1 MMKVALHPK
10 GDIMSKLGSYGKDLF
25 NSILSF
31 HYLLPVTA
39 VVLILILGAALYNV
53 SEESGYMREQLRSD
67 FNQQQLILARQAA
80 LRIDEELKDI
90 SAEVHRLNQAL
101 EEAAPST
108 ALHTYMRTTL
118 DYTHDKGLK
127 EIGRISAEGEVL
139 ESVRTT
145 DSPLLE
151 HSKIPAVC
159 LADESA
165 TIVLGPLQVRNEKTG
180 ETVVVGLICSPMQGK
195 RFEGQT
201 LYGVVDVTQLLRA
214 ATEGIR
220 SGKTGYAWV
229 LDEQGT
235 FLYHPDRDF
244 VGKNAFTARAEREP
258 YISFN
263 EINRIMKERMLT
275 GEEGSGNY
283 VSGWHRGV
291 EGEMAK
297 LIAYSPVRTP
307 TLPPGRLWS
316 VAVSAPTSE
325 VAATVDKM
333 RSRHLATEIAI
344 IAVMFGFALL
354 VVVYQRRSA
363 SSLKRQVSVQEEFI
377 SSVVQNSVDAIVFID
392 NDNQVKMWNKGAE
405 MIFGYTADEM
415 LGSRFRRLIP
425 PDIDAEKELGR
436 IEKEV
441 REKGFLRN
449 DQVQRITKSGK
460 RITVN
465 ISRTMLHNKDGEPL
479 GSTAIIKDV
488 SEKVEMDKHI
498 YNTEKLAS
506 IGILAAGVAHEI
518 NNPLAVILGFADL
531 LKEKFEE
538 GSSEREDLQLIE
550 GNANHAKKI
559 VENLLGFARVTEGME
574 DHVDINR
581 ALTTVTNIV
590 QNTLMTK
597 KVEFVTDIDSNLPP
611 VAGDAREFQQVVF
624 NLINNAVAAMDE
636 DGGTLTIKAWAENSR
651 VLVQVKDTGA
661 GIPDRIKGQIFDPFF
676 TTKVVGQG
684 TGLGLSLCYGIVQ
697 KYGGRIDFTSVS
709 REDDTDEPSGT
720 TFTVSMPLYES

>member
-1 MMKVALHPK
+1 
-10 GDIMSKLGSYGKDLF
+10 
-25 NSILSF
+25 
-31 HYLLPVTA
+31 
-39 VVLILILGAALYNV
+39 
-53 SEESGYMREQLRSD
+53 
-67 FNQQQLILARQAA
+67 
-80 LRIDEELKDI
+80 
-90 SAEVHRLNQAL
+90 
-101 EEAAPST
+101 
-108 ALHTYMRTTL
+108 
-118 DYTHDKGLK
+118 
-127 EIGRISAEGEVL
+127 
-139 ESVRTT
+139 
-145 DSPLLE
+145 
-151 HSKIPAVC
+151 
-159 LADESA
+159 
-165 TIVLGPLQVRNEKTG
+165 
-180 ETVVVGLICSPMQGK
+180 
-195 RFEGQT
+195 
-201 LYGVVDVTQLLRA
+201 
-214 ATEGIR
+214 
-220 SGKTGYAWV
+220 
-229 LDEQGT
+229 
-235 FLYHPDRDF
+235 
-244 VGKNAFTARAEREP
+244 
-258 YISFN
+258 
-263 EINRIMKERMLT
+263 
-275 GEEGSGNY
+275 
-283 VSGWHRGV
+283 
-291 EGEMAK
+291 MAK

-307 TLPPGRLWS
+307 TLPSGRLWS

-333 RSRHLATEIAI
+333 RSRHLMTEIAI

-363 SSLKRQVSVQEEFI
+363 RSLKRQVSEQEEFI
-377 SSVVQNSVDAIVFID
+377 SSVVQNSVDAIIFID
-392 NDNQVKMWNKGAE
+392 KENQVQMWNKGAE

-425 PDIDAEKELGR
+425 PDIDAEEELGR
-436 IEKEV
+436 IAEEV

-449 DQVQRITKSGK
+449 YQAQRITKAGK

-465 ISRTMLHNKDGEPL
+465 ISRTMLHDKEGEPL

-538 GSSEREDLQLIE
+538 GSSEREDVELIE
-550 GNANHAKKI
+550 GNANHAKQI
-559 VENLLGFARVTEGME
+559 VENLLGFARITEGLE
-574 DHVDINR
+574 DHVDIND
-581 ALTTVTNIV
+581 ALTTVSNII

-597 KVEFVTDIDSNLPP
+597 KVEFVDDIDENLPAA
-611 VAGDAREFQQVVF
+611 VGDAREFQQVVF

-651 VLVQVKDTGA
+651 VLVQIEDTGG

-676 TTKVVGQG
+676 TTKKVGQG

-709 REDDTDEPSGT
+709 GEDAPDVQCGT

>member
-1 MMKVALHPK
+1 MGK
-10 GDIMSKLGSYGKDLF
+10 IGSYGKDLF
-25 NSILSF
+25 NSILNF

-53 SEESGYMREQLRSD
+53 SEESGYMREQLRED

-90 SAEVHRLNQAL
+90 SAEVYRLNQAL

-108 ALHTYMRTTL
+108 ALHAYMRTTL
-118 DYTHDKGLK
+118 AYTHDKGLK
-127 EIGRISAEGEVL
+127 EIGRISAKGEVL
-139 ESVRTT
+139 ESVRIT
-145 DSPLLE
+145 DVPLLE
-151 HSKIPAVC
+151 HPKIPAGC

-165 TIVLGPLQVRNEKTG
+165 TIVLGPLHVRNEKSG
-180 ETVVVGLICSPMQGK
+180 NTVVVGLVCSPMRGK
-195 RFEGQT
+195 SFEGQT
-201 LYGVVDVTQLLRA
+201 LYGVVDVTHLLRT

-220 SGKTGYAWV
+220 SGRTGYAWV
-229 LDEQGT
+229 LDEQGS

-244 VGKNAFTARAEREP
+244 VGKNAFTARVEREP

-307 TLPPGRLWS
+307 VLPSGRLWS

-354 VVVYQRRSA
+354 VVVYQRRSTR
-363 SSLKRQVSVQEEFI
+363 SLKRQVSVQEEFI

-405 MIFGYTADEM
+405 MIFGYTAEEM

-425 PDIDAEKELGR
+425 PDIDAEEELGR
-436 IEKEV
+436 IENEV
-441 REKGFLRN
+441 REKGVLRN

-465 ISRTMLHNKDGEPL
+465 ISRTMLYNKEGEPL

-488 SEKVEMDKHI
+488 TEKVEMDKHI

-559 VENLLGFARVTEGME
+559 VENLLGFARVTEGLE

-581 ALTTVTNIV
+581 ALTTVNNIV

-597 KVEFVTDIDSNLPP
+597 KVEFVTDIDANLPP
-611 VAGDAREFQQVVF
+611 VVGDAREFQQVVF

-636 DGGTLTIKAWAENSR
+636 EGGTLTMKAWVENSR

-661 GIPDRIKGQIFDPFF
+661 GIPERIKGQIFDPFF
-676 TTKVVGQG
+676 TTKKVGQG

-709 REDDTDEPSGT
+709 REDDTDAPSGT

>member
-1 MMKVALHPK
+1 
-10 GDIMSKLGSYGKDLF
+10 MSKLGSYLRDLF
-25 NSILSF
+25 NSILNF

-53 SEESGYMREQLRSD
+53 AEETGYMREQLRED

-80 LRIDEELKDI
+80 LRIHKELKDI
-90 SAEVHRLNQAL
+90 SAEVRRLTEAM
-101 EEAAPST
+101 EGAAPSS
-108 ALHTYMRTTL
+108 ALHPYMRTTL
-118 DYTHDKGLK
+118 DYNHGKGLK
-127 EIGRISAEGEVL
+127 EIGRVSAEGAVL

-151 HSKIPAVC
+151 HSKIPAGC
-159 LADESA
+159 LVDEPKA
-165 TIVLGPLQVRNEKTG
+165 IFLGPLQVRGDKSEDK
-180 ETVVVGLICSPMQGK
+180 VVVGLVCSSMKGK
-195 RFEGQT
+195 RFDGQV
-201 LYGVVDVTQLLRA
+201 LYGVVDVTHLLRTTA
-214 ATEGIR
+214 EGIR

-229 LDEQGT
+229 LDEQGR
-235 FLYHPDRDF
+235 FLFHPDRDF
-244 VGKNAFTARAEREP
+244 IGKNAFTARAEREP

-263 EINRIMKERMLT
+263 EINRIMKESMLT

-297 LIAYSPVRTP
+297 LIAYSPVRTT

-325 VAATVDKM
+325 VAATVDEM
-333 RSRHLATEIAI
+333 RSRQLITQIAI
-344 IAVMFGFALL
+344 IGVMFGFALL

-363 SSLKRQVSVQEEFI
+363 RSLKRQVSVQEEFI
-377 SSVVQNSVDAIVFID
+377 SSVVQNSVDAIIFID

-405 MIFGYTADEM
+405 MTFGYTAEEM

-425 PDIDAEKELGR
+425 PDIDADEELGR
-436 IEKEV
+436 IREEV
-441 REKGFLRN
+441 QQKGFLRN
-449 DQVQRITKSGK
+449 YQAQRITKSGK

-465 ISRTMLHNKDGEPL
+465 ISRTMLYNKQGQPL
-479 GSTAIIKDV
+479 GSTAIITDM
-488 SEKVEMDKHI
+488 SEKLEMDKHI

-518 NNPLAVILGFADL
+518 NNPLAVILGFTDL
-531 LKEKFEE
+531 LKEKFEK
-538 GSSEREDLQLIE
+538 GTPEREDLQLIE
-550 GNANHAKKI
+550 GNANHAKQI
-559 VENLLGFARVTEGME
+559 VENLLGFARVTEGLE

-581 ALTTVTNIV
+581 ALTTVSNIV

-597 KVEFVTDIDSNLPP
+597 KVEFVSEIGENLPP

-636 DGGTLTIKAWAENSR
+636 EGGILTLKAWAEDAK
-651 VLVQVKDTGA
+651 VLVQVQDTGA

-676 TTKVVGQG
+676 TTKKVGQG

-697 KYGGRIDFTSVS
+697 KYGGRMDFTSVS
-709 REDDTDEPSGT
+709 REDTQDAPSGT
-720 TFTVSMPLYES
+720 TFTVTMPLYEA

>member
-1 MMKVALHPK
+1 
-10 GDIMSKLGSYGKDLF
+10 
-25 NSILSF
+25 
-31 HYLLPVTA
+31 
-39 VVLILILGAALYNV
+39 
-53 SEESGYMREQLRSD
+53 
-67 FNQQQLILARQAA
+67 
-80 LRIDEELKDI
+80 
-90 SAEVHRLNQAL
+90 
-101 EEAAPST
+101 
-108 ALHTYMRTTL
+108 
-118 DYTHDKGLK
+118 
-127 EIGRISAEGEVL
+127 
-139 ESVRTT
+139 
-145 DSPLLE
+145 
-151 HSKIPAVC
+151 
-159 LADESA
+159 
-165 TIVLGPLQVRNEKTG
+165 
-180 ETVVVGLICSPMQGK
+180 
-195 RFEGQT
+195 
-201 LYGVVDVTQLLRA
+201 
-214 ATEGIR
+214 
-220 SGKTGYAWV
+220 
-229 LDEQGT
+229 
-235 FLYHPDRDF
+235 
-244 VGKNAFTARAEREP
+244 
-258 YISFN
+258 
-263 EINRIMKERMLT
+263 
-275 GEEGSGNY
+275 
-283 VSGWHRGV
+283 
-291 EGEMAK
+291 
-297 LIAYSPVRTP
+297 
-307 TLPPGRLWS
+307 

-392 NDNQVKMWNKGAE
+392 NDNQVQMWNKGAE
-405 MIFGYTADEM
+405 MIFGYTAEEM

-425 PDIDAEKELGR
+425 PDIDAEEELGR

-449 DQVQRITKSGK
+449 DQVQRITKAGK

-465 ISRTMLHNKDGEPL
+465 ISRTMLRNKEGEPL

-581 ALTTVTNIV
+581 ALTTVTSIV

-597 KVEFVTDIDSNLPP
+597 KVEFVTDIDANLPP
-611 VAGDAREFQQVVF
+611 VVGDAREFQQVVF
-624 NLINNAVAAMDE
+624 NLINNAVAAMDQ
-636 DGGTLTIKAWAENSR
+636 DGGTLTIKAWAGDSS

-676 TTKVVGQG
+676 TTKDVGQG

-709 REDDTDEPSGT
+709 GEDETDEPSGT

>member
-1 MMKVALHPK
+1 
-10 GDIMSKLGSYGKDLF
+10 MSKLASYGKELL

-39 VVLILILGAALYNV
+39 VVLILILGTALYNV
-53 SEESGYMREQLRSD
+53 SEESGYMREQLRAD

-101 EEAAPST
+101 EGAAPSA
-108 ALHTYMRTTL
+108 ALHTYMRNTL
-118 DYTHDKGLK
+118 DYTHGKGLK
-127 EIGRISAEGEVL
+127 EIGRISAKGEVM

-151 HSKIPAVC
+151 HSKIPAGC

-165 TIVLGPLQVRNEKTG
+165 TIVLGSLHVRNEKSG
-180 ETVVVGLICSPMQGK
+180 DTVVVGLVCSPMRGK
-195 RFEGQT
+195 RFKGQT
-201 LYGVVDVTQLLRA
+201 LYGVVDVTHLLRTVA
-214 ATEGIR
+214 AGIG

-291 EGEMAK
+291 EGEIAK
-297 LIAYSPVRTP
+297 LIAYSPVRTQ
-307 TLPPGRLWS
+307 TLPSGRLWS

-333 RSRHLATEIAI
+333 RSRHLMTEIAI

-363 SSLKRQVSVQEEFI
+363 SSLKRQVSMQEEFI
-377 SSVVQNSVDAIVFID
+377 SSVVQNSVDAIIFID
-392 NDNQVKMWNKGAE
+392 NENQVQMWNKGAE

-425 PDIDAEKELGR
+425 PDIDAEEELGR

-449 DQVQRITKSGK
+449 DQVQRVTKSGK

-465 ISRTMLHNKDGEPL
+465 ISRTMLHNKEGEPL
-479 GSTAIIKDV
+479 GSTAIIKDM

-581 ALTTVTNIV
+581 ALKTVSNII

-597 KVEFVTDIDSNLPP
+597 KVEFVNEIDEQLPP
-611 VAGDAREFQQVVF
+611 VAGDAREFQQVIF
-624 NLINNAVAAMDE
+624 NLINNAVAAMDDE
-636 DGGTLTIKAWAENSR
+636 GGTLTMKAWAENAR
-651 VLVQVKDTGA
+651 VLVQVKDTGP

-676 TTKVVGQG
+676 TTKHVGQG

-709 REDDTDEPSGT
+709 REDDTDEPTGT
-720 TFTVSMPLYES
+720 TFTVYMPLYES

>member
-1 MMKVALHPK
+1 MGK
-10 GDIMSKLGSYGKDLF
+10 IGSYGKDLF
-25 NSILSF
+25 NSILNF

-53 SEESGYMREQLRSD
+53 SEESGYMREQLRED

-90 SAEVHRLNQAL
+90 SAEVYRLNQAL

-108 ALHTYMRTTL
+108 ALHAYMRTTL
-118 DYTHDKGLK
+118 AYTHDKGLK
-127 EIGRISAEGEVL
+127 EIGRISAKGEVL
-139 ESVRTT
+139 ESVRIT
-145 DSPLLE
+145 DVPLLE
-151 HSKIPAVC
+151 HPKIPAGC

-165 TIVLGPLQVRNEKTG
+165 TIVLGPLHVRNEKSG
-180 ETVVVGLICSPMQGK
+180 NTVVVGLVCSPMRGK
-195 RFEGQT
+195 SFEGQT
-201 LYGVVDVTQLLRA
+201 LYGVVDVTHLLRT

-229 LDEQGT
+229 LDEQGS

-244 VGKNAFTARAEREP
+244 VGKNAFTARVEREP

-307 TLPPGRLWS
+307 VLPSGRLWS

-354 VVVYQRRSA
+354 VVVYQRRSTR
-363 SSLKRQVSVQEEFI
+363 SLKRQVSVQEEFI

-405 MIFGYTADEM
+405 MIFGYTAEEM

-425 PDIDAEKELGR
+425 PDIDAEEELGR

-465 ISRTMLHNKDGEPL
+465 ISRTMLYNKEGEPL

-488 SEKVEMDKHI
+488 TEKVEMDKHI

-559 VENLLGFARVTEGME
+559 VENLLGFARVTEGLE

-581 ALTTVTNIV
+581 ALTTVNNIV

-597 KVEFVTDIDSNLPP
+597 KVEFVTDIDANLPP
-611 VAGDAREFQQVVF
+611 VVGDAREFQQVVF

-636 DGGTLTIKAWAENSR
+636 EGGTLTMKAWVENSR

-661 GIPDRIKGQIFDPFF
+661 GIPERIKGQIFDPFF
-676 TTKVVGQG
+676 TTKKVGQG

-709 REDDTDEPSGT
+709 REDDTDAPSGT